1 MILIVGATGALG
13 GMITHRLLEQGQQVR
28 ILAREGS
35 DFQPL
40 AQAGAQLVLA
50 DLKDRDSL
58 DRAVEGVETVLTTA
72 NSAQRG
78 GADTVQ
84 TVEIEGNRR
93 LIDAARDGGVR
104 HFIFT
109 SAMGAALDSPVPFLQ
124 GKAQAEE
131 HLKRAGID
139 YTILSP
145 NVFMEV
151 WFGMIIGMPLRAG
164 RPVTIIGEGERKHS
178 FVAMGD
184 VAAFAV
190 SVVENSAAHNRQIFI
205 GGSEP
210 LSWNDVV
217 RRAGEI
223 LGRAIPVRHVPPGE
237 PLPGLPAVAAGLL
250 AGMDR
255 YDSPVDMTDTAATF
269 GVRLTPAND
278 VLRTLLGSAAWP
290 AEMR

>member
-13 GMITHRLLEQGQQVR
+13 GMITHRLLAQGKPVR

-35 DFQPL
+35 AFQPL
-40 AQAGAQLVLA
+40 AQAGAQFVRA

-58 DRAVEGVETVLTTA
+58 DRAVAGAETVLTTA

-78 GADTVQ
+78 GEDTVQ

-93 LIDAARDGGVR
+93 LIDAARAGGVK

-124 GKAQAEE
+124 GKAEAEE

-164 RPVTIIGEGERKHS
+164 QPVTIIGEGERKHS

-190 SVVENSAAHNRQIFI
+190 AAVGNSARNRQIFI
-205 GGSEP
+205 GGPEP

-217 RRAGEI
+217 RRAGDV
-223 LGRAIPVRHVPPGE
+223 LGREIPVRHVPPGE
-237 PLPGLPAVAAGLL
+237 PLPGLPEVAAGLV
-250 AGMDR
+250 AGMDQ
-255 YDSPVDMTDTAATF
+255 YDSPVDMTETAATF
-269 GVRLTPAND
+269 GVRLTPADD
-278 VLRTLLGSAAWP
+278 VLRTLLGSA
-290 AEMR
+290 RGQ